1 MYVRIA
7 IQALICATC
16 VIAGWVLHDYKTQTA
31 QIELS
36 KNALKLLEKSNAETL
51 LWQSRAN
58 SAQKTASIR
67 ETRLSADRNVLH
79 NLNGRLRDELSA
91 ARSVL
96 PNSTCGS
103 VSEYATTLSVI
114 YGECRAALSEMGFNA
129 QSHAIDSKKLIDAWP
144 TRNGA
149 ADTSAVS
156 LDKVAPN
163 Q

>member
-1 MYVRIA
+1 MYARIA
-7 IQALICATC
+7 IQTVTC
-16 VIAGWVLHDYKTQTA
+16 VACAWVGWALHDYKTQTA

-36 KNALKLLEKSNAETL
+36 KNALKLLEKANGETL

-103 VSEYATTLSVI
+103 VSEYAATLAIV
-114 YGECRAALSEMGFNA
+114 YGECRTVLSEMGFNA

-149 ADTSAVS
+149 ADTPAAS
-156 LDKVAPN
+156 LDTVAPN